1 MFEERKPSALV
12 ALPPSLETSP
22 AVSPK
27 PSSRVWAVLPRGRVE
42 AGANVNGA
50 SKKSKQEM
58 DSLSSGVGSKSKP
71 CTKFFSTAGCPFGE
85 SCHFLHY
92 VPGGYNAVA
101 QMMNLTPAVPPA
113 SRNFAV
119 PPPIP
124 NGTAPP
130 TVKTRICNKYNTAE
144 GCKFGDKCHF
154 AHGEWELGKPIAT
167 SVDDHRTMGPISS
180 RSASRM
186 EPPPGP
192 VGSFGANATAKIS
205 VEASLAGAIIGKGGV
220 NSKQIC
226 RQTGAKLTIRD
237 HESDPNLR
245 NIELEGSFE
254 QIKNASN
261 MVKELLVTLSISAPP
276 KTHGVSGAPGSHG
289 SNYKTKLC
297 ENFAKGSC
305 TFGERCHFAHG
316 AAELRKAGV

>member
-1 MFEERKPSALV
+1 MPKLCLVWSSEVGLARPLCHMNYVSSVLLCVPAIHSRSLKGYLPLLKLPCYVSCQIIHGSISIFTFFYSRK
-12 ALPPSLETSP
+12 
-22 AVSPK
+22 
-27 PSSRVWAVLPRGRVE
+27 VE
-42 AGANVNGA
+42 MAN
-50 SKKSKQEM
+50 
-58 DSLSSGVGSKSKP
+58 
-71 CTKFFSTAGCPFGE
+71 TAGCPFGE
-85 SCHFLHY
+85 GCHFLHY

-101 QMMNLTPAVPPA
+101 QMMNLTPAAPPS
-113 SRNFAV
+113 SRNVAA
-119 PPPIP
+119 PPPVP
-124 NGTAPP
+124 NGSTQSS
-130 TVKTRICNKYNTAE
+130 VKTRICNKFNSAE

-154 AHGEWELGKPIAT
+154 AHGEWELGKPIAL
-167 SVDDHRTMGPISS
+167 SFDDHRAMGPTATGRI
-180 RSASRM
+180 ASRM

-192 VGSFGANATAKIS
+192 AASFGANATAKIS

-226 RQTGAKLTIRD
+226 RQTGAKLSIRE

-254 QIKNASN
+254 QIKEASN
-261 MVKELLVTLSISAPP
+261 MVKDLLLTLQMSAPP
-276 KTHGVSGAPGSHG
+276 KTAPGVPGAPAPPG

-316 AAELRKAGV
+316 AAELRK

>member
-1 MFEERKPSALV
+1 MDARK
-12 ALPPSLETSP
+12 
-22 AVSPK
+22 
-27 PSSRVWAVLPRGRVE
+27 RGRVE
-42 AGANVNGA
+42 AGPNVNGG

-58 DSLSSGVGSKSKP
+58 DSISSAVGSKSKP

-85 SCHFLHY
+85 SCHFLHH

-113 SRNFAV
+113 SRNIVAPAPV
-119 PPPIP
+119 H
-124 NGTAPP
+124 NGAAPP

-154 AHGEWELGKPIAT
+154 AHGDWELGKSVAP
-167 SVDDHRTMGPISS
+167 SVDDHRAMGPISG
-180 RSASRM
+180 RSAGRV

-192 VGSFGANATAKIS
+192 VSSFGANATAKIS

-226 RQTGAKLTIRD
+226 RQTGAKLSIRD

-245 NIELEGSFE
+245 NIELEGSFQ
-254 QIKNASN
+254 QIQSASN
-261 MVKELLVTLSISAPP
+261 MVKELLVTLSMSAPS
-276 KTHGVSGAPGSHG
+276 KTHGGAPGAPGYHG
-289 SNYKTKLC
+289 SNLKTKLC

-316 AAELRKAGV
+316 AAELRKA

>member
-1 MFEERKPSALV
+1 MDIRK
-12 ALPPSLETSP
+12 
-22 AVSPK
+22 
-27 PSSRVWAVLPRGRVE
+27 RGRPE
-42 AGANVNGA
+42 AGINVNGGL
-50 SKKSKQEM
+50 KKTKQELE
-58 DSLSSGVGSKSKP
+58 SLSTGVGSKSKP

-85 SCHFLHY
+85 GCHFLHY

-101 QMMNLTPAVPPA
+101 QMMNLAPVTPAA
-113 SRNFAV
+113 SRNVA
-119 PPPIP
+119 
-124 NGTAPP
+124 APP
-130 TVKTRICNKYNTAE
+130 LVHNGSNPAVKTRICNKYNSAE

-154 AHGEWELGKPIAT
+154 AHGEWELGKPIA
-167 SVDDHRTMGPISS
+167 SVEDHRAVGPIAG
-180 RSASRM
+180 RIAPSRM

-192 VGSFGANATAKIS
+192 VASFGANATAKIS

-226 RQTGAKLTIRD
+226 RQTGAKLSIRD

-245 NIELEGSFE
+245 NIELEGTFE
-254 QIKNASN
+254 QIKEASN
-261 MVKELLVTLSISAPP
+261 MVKELLATISMSAPP
-276 KTHGVSGAPGSHG
+276 KIPGVPGAPPPG

-316 AAELRKAGV
+316 ATELRKTVV

>member
-1 MFEERKPSALV
+1 MDIRK
-12 ALPPSLETSP
+12 
-22 AVSPK
+22 
-27 PSSRVWAVLPRGRVE
+27 RGRPE
-42 AGANVNGA
+42 HSFNINGGL
-50 SKKSKQEM
+50 KKSKQEM
-58 DSLSSGVGSKSKP
+58 ESLSTGVGSKSKP

-85 SCHFLHY
+85 GCHFLHF

-101 QMMNLTPAVPPA
+101 QMMNLTPAAPPA
-113 SRNFAV
+113 SRNV
-119 PPPIP
+119 
-124 NGTAPP
+124 
-130 TVKTRICNKYNTAE
+130 
-144 GCKFGDKCHF
+144 
-154 AHGEWELGKPIAT
+154 
-167 SVDDHRTMGPISS
+167 MGPPAAGRIGG
-180 RSASRM
+180 RM

-192 VGSFGANATAKIS
+192 ASSFGANATAKIS

-226 RQTGAKLTIRD
+226 RQTGAKLSIRE

-254 QIKNASN
+254 QIKEASN
-261 MVKELLVTLSISAPP
+261 MVKDLLLTLQMSALP
-276 KTHGVSGAPGSHG
+276 KTTAGVPGAPAPHG

-316 AAELRKAGV
+316 AAELRK